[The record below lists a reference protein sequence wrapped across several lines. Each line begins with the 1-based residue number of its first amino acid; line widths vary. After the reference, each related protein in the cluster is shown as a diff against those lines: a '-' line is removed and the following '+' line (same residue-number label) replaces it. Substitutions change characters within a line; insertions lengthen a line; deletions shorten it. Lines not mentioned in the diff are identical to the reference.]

1 MIDWIWMTLN
11 TSMRDLSF
19 LQWIFTLGC
28 MAAMIA
34 AGLYIYEVLDWIRK
48 RMRK

>member
-1 MIDWIWMTLN
+1 MNLIWGWITMTLN

-19 LQWIFTLGC
+19 LQWLFVVGIVVSVVWG
-28 MAAMIA
+28 
-34 AGLYIYEVLDWIRK
+34 GLLLSDLCD